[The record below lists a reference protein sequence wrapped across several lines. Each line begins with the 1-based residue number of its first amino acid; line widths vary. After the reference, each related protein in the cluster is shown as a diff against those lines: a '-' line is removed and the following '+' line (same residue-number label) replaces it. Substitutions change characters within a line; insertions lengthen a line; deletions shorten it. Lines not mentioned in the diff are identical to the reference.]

1 MSEKTKQEP
10 GVVRT
15 KKVEIE
21 LPEGLY
27 DLLEKVCEV
36 QDQSVNEF
44 ILEDLIV
51 SLDSELQDN
60 LGNHFGF
67 YLKGGEYR
75 EYVESLARPEEA
87 VQEAARV

>member
-67 YLKGGEYR
+67 YLEGGEYR
-75 EYVESLARPEEA
+75 EYVETLAYPDMA
-87 VQEAARV
+87 VQEAAHV

>member
-51 SLDSELQDN
+51 SLDSELQDS

-67 YLKGGEYR
+67 YLEGGEYR